1 MKDVLSHFSRLN
13 LNEPTLMQSDF
24 ISKSGDYSILLSNTG
39 SGKTFAY
46 LVRLALELENSAL
59 KNECILILSPTRELA
74 GQLYQEFK
82 KLRLDISSILCFG
95 GHAFRNEK
103 MQFTAKPKIIISTP
117 GRILDHYERGTEGL
131 LPFTKL
137 IVDEYDKTLELGFLN
152 ELAQIFEYRKNLKY
166 AHLISA
172 TEIDSLP
179 HFLKDFKFE
188 TFNYLD
194 KKELKLNY
202 YVVQAEKNDKLQA
215 LALLLSTFD
224 QGPTIIFCNHREAT
238 ERISHHLVQYGKE
251 HALFHGGLDQ
261 EERERAII
269 KFKNGTVDCILATD
283 LISRGIDI
291 PDIQHIVH
299 YQYPQKLEDYIHRNG
314 RTARMNTEG
323 SIYLIHSENEP
334 LPVYLTEL
342 QFNKFGLP
350 NSFKDYSQTKFLTLF
365 LNVGRKH
372 KIRKVDIV
380 GLFTVEFKIPFNE
393 IGQIQVYDQFSY
405 IALTKK
411 AFHEYK
417 KVMQQFKV
425 KKMNA
430 KLSLC
435 R

>member
-1 MKDVLSHFSRLN
+1 MNGVLSHFSRLN
-13 LNEPTLMQSDF
+13 LSEPTAMQTDF
-24 ISKSGDYSILLSNTG
+24 ISKSGDYAILLSNTG
-39 SGKTFAY
+39 SGKTFAF

-59 KNECILILSPTRELA
+59 KNECVLILSPTRELA
-74 GQLYQEFK
+74 GQLFQEFK
-82 KLRLDISSILCFG
+82 KLRLDIPSILCYG

-103 MQFTAKPKIIISTP
+103 LQFSAKPKIIISTP

-152 ELAQIFEYRKNLKY
+152 ELAQIFEYRKNLNY

-172 TEIDSLP
+172 TEIDTLP
-179 HFLKDFKFE
+179 HFLKDYTFE
-188 TFNYLD
+188 TFNYL
-194 KKELKLNY
+194 KKDELKLNY
-202 YVVQAEKNDKLQA
+202 YTVQAEKNDKLHA
-215 LALLLSTFD
+215 LALLLSTFEL
-224 QGPTIIFCNHREAT
+224 GPIIIFCNHREAT
-238 ERISHHLVQYGKE
+238 ERISEHLTQYGKE
-251 HALFHGGLDQ
+251 HVVFHGGLDQ

-291 PDIQHIVH
+291 PDVQHIIH

-334 LPVYLTEL
+334 LPTYLNGHHFT
-342 QFNKFGLP
+342 KFVLP
-350 NSFKDYSQTKFLTLF
+350 ASFKDYPQTKFLTLF

-380 GLFTVEFKIPFNE
+380 GLLTVEFKIPFEE

-405 IALTKK
+405 LALSKK

-417 KVMQQFKV
+417 KEMQLFKI